1 MSTQNSEIV
10 SSYFTAVNSADF
22 KLASSLFAAD
32 AQVIDSGEDKN
43 LAGRTAIQEW
53 MEGSIAAY
61 NLSHQILK
69 RRESADGEKV
79 SALVTGDFPG
89 SPIEFDYEFVI
100 YDGKISRLE
109 ISVSG

>member
-1 MSTQNSEIV
+1 MSTQNTEIV

-22 KLASSLFAAD
+22 KLASSLFASD
-32 AQVIDSGEDKN
+32 AKVIDSGEDKN
-43 LAGRTAIQEW
+43 LAGRTAIQKW

-79 SALVTGDFPG
+79 SALVAGDFPG

-100 YDGKISRLE
+100 YDGRISRLE